1 MGWEVGGRFQRER
14 THVSLGLIHA
24 FVRQKATC
32 HCEAVI
38 LQLKTSLKEKHRRG
52 NVSRE
57 MEIRSNNK
65 KDMLEMETN

>member
-1 MGWEVGGRFQRER
+1 MGERFQRER

-24 FVRQKATC
+24 VVRQRPTG

-38 LQLKTSLKEKHRRG
+38 LQLKTNLKEKSRWG

-57 MEIRSNNK
+57 MEI
-65 KDMLEMETN
+65 